1 MKKAVGIGVIIAVII
16 GVIVVSAGISMDS
29 VEDTGSISEEV
40 ELEETIA
47 LEEVE
52 EEAPEEV
59 ELEETITIEEEEPIV
74 VEEEPEGRDL
84 SVELR
89 ESIGLKGP

>member
-40 ELEETIA
+40 DLEE
-47 LEEVE
+47 
-52 EEAPEEV
+52 
-59 ELEETITIEEEEPIV
+59 TIEEEEPIA